1 MDQGID
7 LNGSQYLDLS
17 ANVKQLSALDSGS
30 ISFWLKAS
38 GNSDMT
44 ILSGSFADINNSFYR
59 LFLRDNGTI
68 RQEAMAEGQE
78 LCKVTSDASVNLGD
92 NKWHHAVVVI
102 GANGSTYHIDGIGS
116 GSPWARQRTG
126 LSDRH
131 RQANHL
137 VAYHRTSDSMHQ
149 LFQWSVGRVP
159 DYDRSL
165 AGGIYLYDLAFGG
178 REQFT
183 RSLPLSVPSAP

>member
-1 MDQGID
+1 MVWAEPPSSDLDQGID

-92 NKWHHAVVVI
+92 NKWHPRRGRNQGKRFLTI
-102 GANGSTYHIDGIGS
+102 L
-116 GSPWARQRTG
+116 TG
-126 LSDRH
+126 NR
-131 RQANHL
+131 
-137 VAYHRTSDSMHQ
+137 
-149 LFQWSVGRVP
+149 
-159 DYDRSL
+159 
-165 AGGIYLYDLAFGG
+165 
-178 REQFT
+178 
-183 RSLPLSVPSAP
+183 